1 MSVPFLCCHH
11 HQTLAIPL
19 SAASS
24 ASSPYL
30 PPFLP
35 RLHTSVL
42 LTCLPSIPLPFRPSL
57 TPSLHPLARPSALRV
72 SQPVQGRQNEL
83 HPLARSAPFG
93 TRPARTARRCSRKR
107 FGNTPARSAPA
118 GTRVGTCVFAQVIGR
133 NTTGAVAT
141 RGHPLGTRCKNRSAL
156 QPKAFPQHASA
167 VGTRWH
173 PRRHLRFWQQVIGR
187 NTNCTHWRSRHPS
200 APARHPLQE
209 PHGAAAKSVSA
220 TRLRG
225 RHPLAPAS
233 APACFATSPKPECD
247 SAHRPPL

>member
-57 TPSLHPLARPSALRV
+57 TPSLHALAR
-72 SQPVQGRQNEL
+72 
-83 HPLARSAPFG
+83 
-93 TRPARTARRCSRKR
+93 
-107 FGNTPARSAPA
+107 
-118 GTRVGTCVFAQVIGR
+118 
-133 NTTGAVAT
+133 
-141 RGHPLGTRCKNRSAL
+141 
-156 QPKAFPQHASA
+156 
-167 VGTRWH
+167 H
-173 PRRHLRFWQQVIGR
+173 PRFCASHRPQYD
-187 NTNCTHWRSRHPS
+187 WRSRLPW
-200 APARHPLQE
+200 APARQPVQE

-233 APACFATSPKPECD
+233 APAFLATSHGPQYDLHPLAQSPPVGTR
-247 SAHRPPL
+247 SAPAARTARRCSQKRFRNTPARSAPAGTRVGICVFGNKS

>member
-11 HQTLAIPL
+11 HHTLAIPL

-57 TPSLHPLARPSALRV
+57 TPSLHPLARPSALWH
-72 SQPVQGRQNEL
+72 SPG
-83 HPLARSAPFG
+83 
-93 TRPARTARRCSRKR
+93 
-107 FGNTPARSAPA
+107 
-118 GTRVGTCVFAQVIGR
+118 
-133 NTTGAVAT
+133 
-141 RGHPLGTRCKNRSAL
+141 KNRTAL
-156 QPKAFPQHASA
+156 QPKAFRQHACE

-173 PRRHLRFWQQVIGR
+173 PRRHLRFCASHRPQYD
-187 NTNCTHWRSRHPS
+187 WRSRHPW